1 MGTRSEHKS
10 KGTVRKSR
18 FDEAGAPE
26 SEVKICDMAGVREH
40 AEGLTVE
47 LWRIG
52 ESGRLVIRA
61 YNECGN
67 NITEVD
73 LWDLM
78 DWLQT
83 GFGKTLLEASSPS
96 PFRLN

>member
-1 MGTRSEHKS
+1 
-10 KGTVRKSR
+10 
-18 FDEAGAPE
+18 
-26 SEVKICDMAGVREH
+26 
-40 AEGLTVE
+40 

-96 PFRLN
+96 PFRLNTG